1 MKKEDVT
8 FPQFKPDME
17 ADHPEVREDISESGE
32 KVHVEQP
39 AEAYEER
46 KSKH

>member
-1 MKKEDVT
+1 MT

-17 ADHPEVREDISESGE
+17 ADHPEVREDISGSEE
-32 KVHVEQP
+32 KIHVEQP